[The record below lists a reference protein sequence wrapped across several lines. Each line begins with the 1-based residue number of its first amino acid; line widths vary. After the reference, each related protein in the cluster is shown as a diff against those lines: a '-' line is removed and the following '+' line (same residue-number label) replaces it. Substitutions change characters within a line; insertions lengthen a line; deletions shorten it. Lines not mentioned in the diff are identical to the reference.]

1 MKQLQLTSLPTET
14 MSKTIKYFPGLS
26 ALRFF
31 AAYLVLMHHTETIR
45 HKYGLFNFEEY
56 TLFRNG
62 STAVSFFFVLSG
74 FLISYLLLKEDK
86 ERGDIS
92 VKGFY
97 WRRVVRI
104 WPLYFLLVII
114 GVWLVPFALKIIDFE
129 YEMPYSPGQ
138 VWWMYLLFLPFLVN
152 ILFGSS
158 LLEPLWSIGVEEWFY
173 IIWAPLMKFFRKHM
187 LLLFWLIIIVKTALM
202 AMFMLIDVQPGSV
215 ADILRQVIDTLKF
228 EAMAIGGIG
237 AYYVFHGTKSFEN
250 WKIFTPAMQF
260 AGFALLA
267 WRLVFHVELVNSGTV
282 FGTISSLLFNTPLIS
297 NLVLYVL
304 FLWLIL
310 SVALNP
316 KSWINLDKKWLNSLG
331 DVSYGIY
338 MYQMP
343 VIFGVILVLK
353 NHLQQLSPFTSTLI
367 FYGIISAGVIGIS
380 YLSKYLFENKFLKWK
395 GLVK

>member
-45 HKYGLFNFEEY
+45 QKYGLFNLEAY

-86 ERGDIS
+86 ESGDIS

-114 GVWLVPFALKIIDFE
+114 GVWLVPFALKTIGFE
-129 YEMPYSPGQ
+129 YQMPYSGGE

-152 ILFGSS
+152 TLFGSS

-173 IIWAPLMKFFRKHM
+173 IIWAPLMKFFRQHM
-187 LLLFWLIIIVKTALM
+187 LLLFWLIIVIKTSLITLLM
-202 AMFMLIDVQPGSV
+202 LMDPQPGSFLDV
-215 ADILRQVIDTLKF
+215 TRQVVDTLKF

-237 AYYVFHGTKSFEN
+237 AYYVFHGTKSFDN
-250 WKIFTPAMQF
+250 WKIFSPVVQLT
-260 AGFALLA
+260 GFTLLI
-267 WRLVFHVELVNSGTV
+267 WRLVFHGELVASNIALGEVSKV
-282 FGTISSLLFNTPLIS
+282 LFNTPVIS
-297 NLVLYVL
+297 NLILYVL

-310 SVALNP
+310 SISLNP

-338 MYQMP
+338 MYQML
-343 VIFGVILVLK
+343 VIFGVILIFK
-353 NHLQQLSPFTSTLI
+353 NHLQQLSPLMSTLV
-367 FYGIISAGVIGIS
+367 FYGIISVGVIGVS
-380 YLSKYLFENKFLKWK
+380 YLSKFLFENKFLKWK
-395 GLVK
+395 SLVK

>member
-1 MKQLQLTSLPTET
+1 

-45 HKYGLFNFEEY
+45 RKYSLFNLEEY
-56 TLFRNG
+56 SLFRNG

-86 ERGDIS
+86 EQGDIS

-104 WPLYFLLVII
+104 WPLYFLLIVI
-114 GVWLVPFALKIIDFE
+114 GVWLVPAALKVIGFA
-129 YEMPYSPGQ
+129 YEMPFQPGQ
-138 VWWMYLLFLPFLVN
+138 VWWMYLLFFPFLVN

-173 IIWAPLMKFFRKHM
+173 IIWAPLMKFFRRHM
-187 LLLFWLIIIVKTALM
+187 LMLFWLIILIKTALVFLFQ
-202 AMFMLIDVQPGSV
+202 FMNIEQGSTLS
-215 ADILRQVIDTLKF
+215 IIQQVIDTLKF

-237 AYYVFHGTKSFEN
+237 AYYVFHGTKTFSN
-250 WKIFTPAMQF
+250 WKIFTHSIQVI
-260 AGFALLA
+260 GYGLIVLRLA
-267 WRLVFHVELVNSGTV
+267 FHLELVNSETALGA
-282 FGTISSLLFNTPLIS
+282 ISGYLFNTPLLS
-297 NLVLYVL
+297 NLILYTL

-310 SVALNP
+310 NTALNP
-316 KSWINLDKKWLNSLG
+316 IAWFKFDKKWLNSLG

-338 MYQMP
+338 MYQML

-353 NHLQQLSPFTSTLI
+353 KHLVGLSPLTSTIL
-367 FYGIISAGVIGIS
+367 FYGIISTGVIAVS
-380 YLSKYLFENKFLKWK
+380 YISKYWFENWFLRYKDR
-395 GLVK
+395 VK